1 MLNFALQQE
10 GMEKLLEK
18 LLELDAGW
26 VVTQVITDL
35 DKVEVLIHVECQ
47 LKAIEDSGSGQLC
60 KVYDHAPM
68 RRWRHL
74 DIMQYKTYICCALPR
89 IKLPTGAVRTV
100 DPGWASSHERH
111 TFLFEHMVIDLLG
124 MSGNQTRTAA
134 FMRCGFNVV
143 NRIIHLSTERGMAR
157 RQLEGHVL
165 EHLSIDEKSFK
176 KGHKYI
182 TVLSEPRS
190 GCVLDVEED
199 RTKQACKS
207 LLDKTLTPAQQKN
220 VRTVSVDMWK
230 AFINSVKEAMPQADI
245 VHDRFH
251 LVKYLNDA
259 LDKVRR
265 REVKTHELLRN
276 SKYVL
281 LKNPENLT
289 ERQRIKFDQIKA
301 ANHEVA
307 KAWQV
312 RENFKSL
319 FSSNSQDA
327 FPLYMNWAAD
337 AINRRMKEVTKVVDM
352 FHAHLKGVI
361 NALVSN
367 FSNAMAERL
376 NGKIQQL
383 KCIARG
389 YRTFANFRSAI
400 LFFHGGLDLYPL
412 KSQ

>member
-1 MLNFALQQE
+1 MEALFE
-10 GMEKLLEK
+10 R

-26 VVTQVITDL
+26 VVSQVLTDL
-35 DKVEVLIHVECQ
+35 DQQEIRIHVECRS
-47 LKAIEDSGSGQLC
+47 KSVVDVVTGQMC
-60 KVYDHAPM
+60 KVYDHAPL
-68 RRWRHL
+68 RKWRHL
-74 DIMQYKTYICCALPR
+74 DIMQYKTYICCRLPR
-89 IKLPTGAVRTV
+89 IKVPTGEVRTV
-100 DPGWASSHERH
+100 DPPWASSHERH
-111 TFLFEHMVIDLLG
+111 TFLFEHLVIDLLR

-134 FMRCGFNVV
+134 LLRCGFNVV
-143 NRIIHLSTERGMAR
+143 NRIIHLSCERGMGR
-157 RQLEGHVL
+157 RKLEGHVL

-176 KGHKYI
+176 KGHKYV

-190 GCVLDVEED
+190 GCVSDVEED
-199 RTKQACKS
+199 RTKQACRN

-276 SKYVL
+276 SRYAL

-289 ERQRIKFDQIKA
+289 EKQRIKFEQIKA

-319 FSSNSQDA
+319 FSSNPQEA
-327 FPLYMNWAAD
+327 FGLYMKWASD
-337 AINRRMKEVTKVVDM
+337 ATHRNMKEVTKVVDM

-361 NALVSN
+361 NALVTT

-383 KCIARG
+383 KSIGRG
-389 YRTFANFRSAI
+389 YRKFANFRSAI

-412 KSQ
+412 KSG

>member
-1 MLNFALQQE
+1 MEALFE
-10 GMEKLLEK
+10 R
-18 LLELDAGW
+18 LLELEAWW
-26 VVTQVITDL
+26 VVGQVLTDR
-35 DKVEVLIHVECQ
+35 DQQEIQIHVECRS
-47 LKAIEDSGSGQLC
+47 KSVVDVVTGQLC
-60 KVYDHAPM
+60 KVYDHAPP
-68 RRWRHL
+68 RKWRHL
-74 DIMQYKTYICCALPR
+74 DIMQYKTYICCRLPR
-89 IKLPTGAVRTV
+89 IKIPTGEVRTV
-100 DPGWASSHERH
+100 DPPWASSHERH
-111 TFLFEHMVIDLLG
+111 TYLFEHMVIDLLR

-143 NRIIHLSTERGMAR
+143 NRIIHLSTQRGMAR
-157 RQLEGHVL
+157 RGLEGHVL
-165 EHLSIDEKSFK
+165 ENLSIDEKSFK

-190 GCVLDVEED
+190 GCVLDVEEN
-199 RTKQACKS
+199 RTKGACKK

-220 VRTVSVDMWK
+220 VRTVSVDMWR

-276 SKYVL
+276 SRYAL

-289 ERQRIKFDQIKA
+289 EKQRIKFEQIKS

-319 FSSNSQDA
+319 FSRNTRDA
-327 FPLYMNWAAD
+327 FPLYMNWASD
-337 AINRRMKEVTKVVDM
+337 AVGKRMNEVTRVVDM
-352 FHAHLKGVI
+352 FHAHMKGVL
-361 NALVSN
+361 NALVNN

-376 NGKIQQL
+376 NGKIQLL
-383 KCIARG
+383 KSVARG
-389 YRTFANFRSAI
+389 YRTFANFRSAV

-412 KSQ
+412 K

>member
-1 MLNFALQQE
+1 
-10 GMEKLLEK
+10 MEKLFER
-18 LLELDAGW
+18 LLELEAGW
-26 VVTQVITDL
+26 IVTKVLTEL
-35 DKVEVLIHVECQ
+35 DQHEVQIHVECQ
-47 LKAIEDSGSGQLC
+47 MKSMTDPVTGESC

-68 RRWRHL
+68 RKWRHL
-74 DIMQYKTYICCALPR
+74 DIMQYKTYICCRLPR
-89 IKLPTGAVRTV
+89 IKVPTGEVRTV
-100 DPGWASSHERH
+100 DPPWASSHERH
-111 TFLFEHMVIDLLG
+111 TFLFEHLVIDLLR

-134 FMRCGFNVV
+134 LMRCGFNVV
-143 NRIIHLSTERGMAR
+143 NRIIHLSTGRGMAR

-199 RTKQACKS
+199 RTKQACMN
-207 LLDKTLTPAQQKN
+207 LLDKTLAPAQQKN
-220 VRTVSVDMWK
+220 VRTVSVDMWR

-265 REVKTHELLRN
+265 REVKAHELLRN
-276 SKYVL
+276 SKYAL

-289 ERQRIKFDQIKA
+289 EKQRIKFEQIKA

-307 KAWQV
+307 GAWQV
-312 RENFKSL
+312 RENFKGL
-319 FSSNSQDA
+319 FSSNIQEA

-337 AINRRMKEVTKVVDM
+337 AARRKMKEVTKVVGM
-352 FHAHLKGVI
+352 FHAHVKGVI

-383 KCIARG
+383 KSIARG
-389 YRTFANFRSAI
+389 YRTFNNFRSAI

-412 KSQ
+412 K

>member
-1 MLNFALQQE
+1 
-10 GMEKLLEK
+10 MEELLAR
-18 LLELDAGW
+18 LLELEDGW
-26 VVTQVITDL
+26 VVTQVSTEMG
-35 DKVEVLIHVECQ
+35 KGEVQIHVECQ
-47 LKAIEDSGSGQLC
+47 LKRIIDAGSSELC
-60 KVYDHAPM
+60 KVYDHAPL
-68 RRWRHL
+68 RKWRHL
-74 DIMQYKTYICCALPR
+74 DIMQYKTYICCRLPR
-89 IKLPTGAVRTV
+89 IKVPTGEVRTV
-100 DPGWASSHERH
+100 GPPWASSHERH
-111 TFLFEHMVIDLLG
+111 TFLFEHQVIDLLR

-143 NRIIHLSTERGMAR
+143 NRIIHLSTQRGMAR
-157 RQLEGHVL
+157 RQLQGHVL
-165 EHLSIDEKSFK
+165 ENLSIDEKSFK
-176 KGHKYI
+176 KGHKYV

-199 RTKQACKS
+199 RTKQACKN
-207 LLDKTLTPAQQKN
+207 LLDKTLTPTQQKS

-230 AFINSVKEAMPQADI
+230 AFINTVKEAMPQADI

-265 REVKTHELLRN
+265 REVKAHDLLRN
-276 SKYVL
+276 SKYAL

-289 ERQRIKFDQIKA
+289 EKQRIKFEQIKA

-319 FSSNSQDA
+319 FSSNTREA
-327 FPLYMNWAAD
+327 FPLYMSWASD
-337 AINRRMKEVTKVVDM
+337 AAGKKMKEVTKVVDM
-352 FHAHLKGVI
+352 FHAHIKGVI
-361 NALVSN
+361 NALASN
-367 FSNAMAERL
+367 FSNAMAQRL

-383 KCIARG
+383 KCVARG

-412 KSQ
+412 NSG